1 MSDAHDNKA
10 NNQRFPFVEHTPA
23 VTRDLIHAKVD
34 LGWLEGYDLDMI
46 DAAEMFLIYQARDV
60 ENQNK
65 KSPFASHE
73 DLLVYAQGIGRPI
86 ADSLDSCRKTCG
98 EEMLISLLYHI
109 ASLAYGRGVRD
120 AHDER
125 LSPQTVREF
134 ALRWNRFDERHKAM
148 RELYDDLRMS

>member
-1 MSDAHDNKA
+1 MSDARNDKTHD
-10 NNQRFPFVEHTPA
+10 QQFPFTEHMGT
-23 VTRDLIHAKVD
+23 VSHDLVCATVD
-34 LGWLEGYDLDMI
+34 LSWLKGYDLDMI
-46 DAAEMFLIYQARDV
+46 DAAEMFLTHQACTV
-60 ENQNK
+60 EAENK
-65 KSPFASHE
+65 KSPFASSE

-86 ADSLDSCRKTCG
+86 ADSLNSCRNAPSD
-98 EEMLISLLYHI
+98 EMLISLLYHV